1 MKAVRLLTASTL
13 TALILWGSASGSAF
27 AADQTP
33 SNANYGEVAG
43 NRALGDTAHAA
54 RTAGSL
60 PFTGADLIVYV
71 VVGLGMAG
79 TGIALRRS
87 ATPKS

>member
-13 TALILWGSASGSAF
+13 TTLILWGSASGSAF

-33 SNANYGEVAG
+33 SNANYGDVAG
-43 NRALGDTAHAA
+43 NRALGDTTHTAG
-54 RTAGSL
+54 TAGSL

-87 ATPKS
+87 AAPKS

>member
-1 MKAVRLLTASTL
+1 LPPRPA
-13 TALILWGSASGSAF
+13 ALILWGSASGSAF

-60 PFTGADLIVYV
+60 PFTGADLMVYV

-87 ATPKS
+87 AAPKS

>member
-1 MKAVRLLTASTL
+1 MTKVRLLIASAFS
-13 TALILWGSASGSAF
+13 ALILWGSASGLAF

-33 SNANYGEVAG
+33 SNANYGSVAG
-43 NRALGDTAHAA
+43 NHAAGDTTHVAGAA
-54 RTAGSL
+54 GTL

-71 VVGLGMAG
+71 VAGLGMAG

-87 ATPKS
+87 AAAKS

>member
-1 MKAVRLLTASTL
+1 MNRVRLLTASAL
-13 TALILWGSASGSAF
+13 SALILWGSASGSAF

-33 SNANYGEVAG
+33 SNANYGNVAG
-43 NRALGDTAHAA
+43 NRALGDTPHAA
-54 RTAGSL
+54 GTAGTL

-71 VVGLGMAG
+71 VAGLGMAG

-87 ATPKS
+87 AAAKS

>member
-1 MKAVRLLTASTL
+1 MKNVRLLITSAF

-33 SNANYGEVAG
+33 SNANYGDAG
-43 NRALGDTAHAA
+43 GRVLGDAAHAA
-54 RTAGSL
+54 GTSGSL
-60 PFTGADLIVYV
+60 PFTGADLMVYV

-87 ATPKS
+87 AAPKS

>member
-1 MKAVRLLTASTL
+1 MNHFRPLIASTFA
-13 TALILWGSASGSAF
+13 ALILWGSASGSAF

-33 SNANYGEVAG
+33 SNANYGDVAG
-43 NRALGDTAHAA
+43 NRALGDTTHTAG
-54 RTAGSL
+54 TAGSL

-71 VVGLGMAG
+71 AVGLGMAG

-87 ATPKS
+87 ATPKP

>member
-1 MKAVRLLTASTL
+1 MKNVRFLIVSAFS
-13 TALILWGSASGSAF
+13 ALILWGSASGSAF

-33 SNANYGEVAG
+33 SNANYGNVAG
-43 NRALGDTAHAA
+43 NRALGDTTHAA
-54 RTAGSL
+54 GTAGTL

-71 VVGLGMAG
+71 VAGLGMAG

-87 ATPKS
+87 AAAKS